1 MDASKGHPLEEGQTR
16 RSIRISL
23 PREAWKASDWLM
35 ESLEKL
41 SPGITPVTYGY
52 LIGAGVVRFR
62 QRLRVVGS
70 SLGTLGEL
78 MQEFDRFE
86 SSSELFPLWPRTPE
100 VNRETRDLEISMPDD
115 AWRII
120 DGVGQLW
127 SELMQELES
136 RRIPVEMFLG
146 YYLLFGLW
154 WFKELLFRLGNPV
167 TAMKRLLLQVLASGE
182 IE

>member
-1 MDASKGHPLEEGQTR
+1 
-16 RSIRISL
+16 
-23 PREAWKASDWLM
+23 M

-41 SPGITPVTYGY
+41 SPGITPVIYGD
-52 LIGAGVVRFR
+52 LMVAGVVRFR

-70 SLGTLGEL
+70 SLATLGEL

-86 SSSELFPLWPRTPE
+86 FSSELFTLWPRSLE
-100 VNRETRDLEISMPDD
+100 VNRETRDLEVSMADD
-115 AWRII
+115 TWRIF

-127 SELMQELES
+127 SDLIQEFES
-136 RRIPVEMFLG
+136 QRIPVEMFLG

-154 WFKELLFRLGNPV
+154 WFKELLLRLGNPV
-167 TAMKRLLLQVLASGE
+167 TAMKQLLLQVMASGE